1 MSKDLF
7 EKKYFVLFLI
17 TLLGYLAYSN
27 TFTVPF
33 QFDDDAYVINNP
45 LIRTFHYFLAPFD
58 VAELDKLSPVN
69 FPSVLR
75 YAFMTRIL
83 GYLSLAVNYKF
94 NGLNVVGYHVVNLL
108 LHILNGFLIY
118 FIMDSIFNNF
128 TSGNSAKDK
137 SSVLFKAIP
146 PAVALLF
153 VIHPIQTHAV
163 TYITS
168 RFVLM
173 GSFFFLL
180 SLLLYIRSVHSGS
193 SAWRYS
199 LYTLAI
205 MSAAAAMLCKEF
217 TFTLPVIIALCDITF
232 LEGPV
237 RGRLKRL
244 VPISITILVIPALV
258 FIQQGSFGAL
268 DSTMRTITAA
278 DVTRISRLDYLFTQF
293 RVIVT
298 YLRLLIFPVN
308 QNLDHDAPV
317 YHSLLSPPVFLSFLL
332 LAAIFFLAAFLLYRS
347 IKANQPSSFNL
358 LYRFISFGII
368 WFFITLSVESS
379 VLPLGELIAEYR
391 LYLPSIGFILAF
403 TSGLILLVN
412 IYVTSPKI
420 AAIIFAAFICTAVIA
435 LSTATYLRNGV
446 WKNEITLW
454 EDTARKSPNKLRPH
468 QNLGTYYQMAG
479 RLEEARNELLL
490 ALKLDPGNFEIHN
503 NLGIVLRKLGDYE
516 GAIREYSVSLQL
528 KPSDPMARYNLG
540 NIYLAMGRYE
550 DALREYTECLKI
562 IPEYD
567 ELHNNMGI
575 VYQKTGRFR
584 EAAAR
589 YQEAL
594 RLNPENEKAR
604 NNLSGLLQY
613 RQQNNS
619 RQH

>member
-1 MSKDLF
+1 MSKYLF
-7 EKKYFVLFLI
+7 EKKQFVLFLI
-17 TLLGYLAYSN
+17 ALLGFLVYSN
-27 TFTVPF
+27 TFNVPF
-33 QFDDDAYVINNP
+33 QFDDDAYVFNNP

-83 GYLSLAVNYKF
+83 GYLSLALNYKF

-108 LHILNGFLIY
+108 FHILNGFLVY
-118 FIMDSIFNNF
+118 FILDSIIKGF
-128 TSGNSAKDK
+128 TSEYSAEDK

-146 PAVALLF
+146 PVVAIIF
-153 VIHPIQTHAV
+153 VTHPIQTHAV

-173 GSFFFLL
+173 ASFFFLL
-180 SLLLYIRSVHSGS
+180 SLFLYTRSVLSGVSGWKLPLYILSIV
-193 SAWRYS
+193 SA
-199 LYTLAI
+199 L
-205 MSAAAAMLCKEF
+205 AAMLCKEF
-217 TFTLPVIIALCDITF
+217 TFTLPVIIVLFDLFF
-232 LEGPV
+232 LQGGLRDRIRRV
-237 RGRLKRL
+237 A
-244 VPISITILVIPALV
+244 PISLTIFIIPILV

-278 DVTRISRLDYLFTQF
+278 DVSRISRLDYLFTQF

-308 QNLDHDAPV
+308 QNLDHDVQV
-317 YHSLLSPPVFLSFLL
+317 YQSLFAPPVFLSFLL
-332 LAAIFFLAAFLLYRS
+332 LAAIFALAIFLLYRS
-347 IKANQPSSFNL
+347 IKRVEPSPSNLRPSAFNL
-358 LYRFISFGII
+358 LYRFISFGIL

-379 VLPLGELIAEYR
+379 ILPLGELIAEYR
-391 LYLPSIGFILAF
+391 LYLPSIGFILAV
-403 TSGLILLVN
+403 TSGLILLLNNLVP
-412 IYVTSPKI
+412 TPKK
-420 AAIIFAAFICTAVIA
+420 AAIIFAAFICTLVIT
-435 LSTATYLRNGV
+435 LSTASYLRNGV

-479 RLEEARNELLL
+479 RLAEARNELLI

-503 NLGIVLRKLGDYE
+503 NLGIVYRKLGDYE
-516 GAIREYSVSLQL
+516 GAIREYAAALQL
-528 KPSDPMARYNLG
+528 MPSDPMARYNLG
-540 NIYLAMGRYE
+540 NIYLAVGRYD

-567 ELHNNMGI
+567 ELHNNLGI
-575 VYQKTGRFR
+575 VYQKTGRLR
-584 EAAAR
+584 EAAAQ

-594 RLNPENEKAR
+594 RLNPENQKAR
-604 NNLSGLLQY
+604 NNLSGLLQ
-613 RQQNNS
+613 RT
-619 RQH
+619 R

>member
-1 MSKDLF
+1 MF

-17 TLLGYLAYSN
+17 ALLCFLVYSN
-27 TFTVPF
+27 TFNVPF
-33 QFDDDAYVINNP
+33 QFDDNAYVVNNP

-94 NGLNVVGYHVVNLL
+94 NGLDVIGYHVVNLL
-108 LHILNGFLIY
+108 FHIMNGLLVY
-118 FIMDSIFNNF
+118 FILESIIKGFS
-128 TSGNSAKDK
+128 TGNSAHE
-137 SSVLFKAIP
+137 KASALIKGIP
-146 PAVALLF
+146 PVVAIIF
-153 VIHPIQTHAV
+153 VTHPIQTHAV

-173 GSFFFLL
+173 ASFFFLL

-199 LYTLAI
+199 LYTFAI
-205 MSAAAAMLCKEF
+205 ISAVAAMLCKEF
-217 TFTLPVIIALCDITF
+217 TFTLPVIIVLFDMIFMQGDLRDRIRRVAIISLTIF
-232 LEGPV
+232 IIPV
-237 RGRLKRL
+237 
-244 VPISITILVIPALV
+244 LV

-278 DVTRISRLDYLFTQF
+278 DVSKISRLDYLLTQF

-308 QNLDHDAPV
+308 QNLDYDVPV
-317 YHSLLSPPVFLSFLL
+317 YHTLLSPPVFMSFLL
-332 LAAIFFLAAFLLYRS
+332 LATIFFLAAFLLYRS
-347 IKANQPSSFNL
+347 IKATQPSSFNP

-391 LYLPSIGFILAF
+391 LYLPSIGFILAL
-403 TSGLILLVN
+403 TSGLVLLLNNLVP
-412 IYVTSPKI
+412 TPKK
-420 AAIIFAAFICTAVIA
+420 AAIIFAVFVCTAVIA
-435 LSTATYLRNGV
+435 LSTASYVRNGV
-446 WKNEITLW
+446 WKTEITLW
-454 EDTARKSPNKLRPH
+454 DDTARKSPNKLRPR

-479 RLEEARNELLL
+479 RLEEARNELLI
-490 ALKLDPGNFEIHN
+490 ALKLNPGNFEVHN
-503 NLGIVLRKLGDYE
+503 NLGIVLRKLRDYE
-516 GAIREYSVSLQL
+516 GAIREYSAAL
-528 KPSDPMARYNLG
+528 KLMPSDPMARYNMG
-540 NIYLAMGRYE
+540 NIYLAMGRYDE
-550 DALREYTECLKI
+550 ALREYTECLKI

-567 ELHNNMGI
+567 ELHNNLGI
-575 VYQKTGRFR
+575 IYQKTGRFK

-604 NNLSGLLQY
+604 NNLSGLLQN
-613 RQQNNS
+613 RQQ
-619 RQH
+619 